1 MRYGVL
7 KINKSAFLTERK
19 AEDPFFAN
27 NPGYEIFHDF
37 TKAMVA
43 FYRIAFQFGYEY
55 GNVYYYAQH
64 SRDAV
69 TIIATPELN
78 IYDEVQDVA
87 GPFNSVNVAYGYEYV
102 KRMRKDDVRSEVNLQ
117 FDAGMRVVFDYQ
129 VECDERIFCRCRLA
143 DSYDF
148 CVNIEPINKIT
159 DIKTGD
165 ELHLRVMGKPH
176 EVRVYDS
183 PEKLCQSE
191 HLPSEIL
198 IPTGMFETDI
208 GSQLASAIV
217 TGSVKRAY
225 LISSTDQLRY
235 QLSVRTM
242 YGEIDLDV
250 KTHYEIKPGDYIY
263 AATTLSAR
271 FPK

>member
-7 KINKSAFLTERK
+7 QINKSAFLTERK
-19 AEDPFFAN
+19 AEDPFFTN
-27 NPGYEIFHDF
+27 NPGYVIFHDF
-37 TKAMVA
+37 TRAMAA
-43 FYRIAFQFGYEY
+43 FYRISFQFGYEY

-69 TIIATPELN
+69 TIIATPEIN
-78 IYDEVQDVA
+78 IYDGVQDVA
-87 GPFNSVNVAYGYEYV
+87 GPYNSANIAYGYEYV
-102 KRMRKDDVRSEVNLQ
+102 RRMRKDDVRSEVNTQ

-129 VECDERIFCRCRLA
+129 AECDDRVFCRCRIA
-143 DSYDF
+143 DSSDM
-148 CVNIEPINKIT
+148 CVNIVPINQIT
-159 DIKTGD
+159 GIKTGD
-165 ELHLRVMGKPH
+165 ELHLRVLGNPH

-183 PEKLCQSE
+183 PEELCKFE
-191 HLPSEIL
+191 HLPCEIL
-198 IPTGMFETDI
+198 IPTGIFETDI
-208 GSQLASAIV
+208 SSQHASAIV
-217 TGSVKRAY
+217 TGSVKKAY

-235 QLSVRTM
+235 QLSVRFM

-271 FPK
+271 F